1 MSPRCSRRLIRAV
14 TGALAITALAAP
26 AASARPVDPP
36 AGWKLAPPAES
47 RAHAPAPTVIRS
59 TDDGF
64 DWGAAGIGAGAGAA
78 IVLLSLGGARVRRHG
93 TVAPETRRTR

>member
-1 MSPRCSRRLIRAV
+1 MSPRCSRRLIRAA

-36 AGWKLAPPAES
+36 AGWKLATPAES
-47 RAHAPAPTVIRS
+47 RSQLHAPAPTVIRS
-59 TDDGF
+59 TDDSF

-93 TVAPETRRTR
+93 TVGA

>member
-1 MSPRCSRRLIRAV
+1 MSPRCSRRLVRAA

-36 AGWKLAPPAES
+36 AGWKLALPAES
-47 RAHAPAPTVIRS
+47 RSQAHAPAPTVIHS

-78 IVLLSLGGARVRRHG
+78 IVLLSLGGARARRHG
-93 TVAPETRRTR
+93 TVGA

>member
-1 MSPRCSRRLIRAV
+1 MSPRRPRFTRAAA
-14 TGALAITALAAP
+14 GALVITALAAP

-36 AGWKLAPPAES
+36 VGWKLTPPAES
-47 RAHAPAPTVIRS
+47 RAQPHSSAPTITRG

-78 IVLLSLGGARVRRHG
+78 IVLLSLGGVRAHRHG
-93 TVAPETRRTR
+93 TVGS